1 MSSDIKYKLA
11 QGNIEAFEYLFNK
24 YYSPLCAYARRYLK
38 DKDAAEDIVCSLFL
52 YLWEHRERISS
63 ISNLESYLLVAVHNS
78 SLNKLREKSNR
89 QKSYEESF
97 RSDDLLATSDI
108 DDNISDKIDHFIE
121 EEIISTVI
129 NDVYKSLPE
138 NCKKIY
144 ILRRYDNLTYREIA
158 EQLNISIGTVK
169 KQLSRANKKIR
180 EALKKYTFSLFI

>member
-1 MSSDIKYKLA
+1 VSSDIKYKLA

>member
-1 MSSDIKYKLA
+1 VSRDIKYKLA

>member
-1 MSSDIKYKLA
+1 VSSDIKYKLA

-52 YLWEHRERISS
+52 YLWEHRQRISL

-78 SLNKLREKSNR
+78 SLNKLRENSNR
-89 QKSYEESF
+89 QSREESVT
-97 RSDDLLATSDI
+97 SDDLIVTSEI
-108 DDNISDKIDHFIE
+108 DDNISEKIDHYIE

-144 ILRRYDNLTYREIA
+144 KLRKEDHLTYKEIA
-158 EQLNISIGTVK
+158 EQLNISIGAVK